1 MCVSGHGKKEANL
14 RYLNFCLLLHELK
27 RILKQLFTIEN
38 QNGAPV
44 QPVLSLRLGNHHLGY
59 SITNPGGEV
68 LYSLGYYQTE
78 QTDRTDL
85 ESLLEQT
92 PALNESFYSVQVS
105 WDFTGN
111 ALLSSVGHQ
120 PEASGSM
127 LKALYGTTGQEAVI
141 TENITDWQLFNVYA
155 VPADLLQKVQ
165 QQYPSAQSRHQFS
178 LAMKDVIAAT
188 DGGNLYADFRPDEF
202 SVVVVKSSGLLLAQ
216 TYSYSTPEDVLYYL
230 LKCCAYLGLSQQELQ
245 LQVSGL
251 IDSDSALYKELNQ
264 YFLQI
269 EFRESAWQNT
279 DFPAHFFTTLNDLAR
294 CAS

>member
-1 MCVSGHGKKEANL
+1 M
-14 RYLNFCLLLHELK
+14 HELK
-27 RILKQLFTIEN
+27 RNLKQLFTIEN

-68 LYSLGYYQTE
+68 LYSLGYFQTE
-78 QTDRTDL
+78 HTDTEAL
-85 ESLLEQT
+85 ETLLEQT
-92 PALNESFYSVQVS
+92 PALKEPFYSVQVS

-120 PEASGSM
+120 PESSGSM
-127 LKALYGTTGQEAVI
+127 LKALYGSNGQEAVI

-155 VPADLLQKVQ
+155 VPADLLHKVQ

-178 LAMKDVIAAT
+178 LAMKEVIAAT
-188 DGGNLYADFRPDEF
+188 DAGNVYVDFRPDEF
-202 SVVVVKSSGLLLAQ
+202 SVVIVKESKLLLAQ
-216 TYSYSTPEDVLYYL
+216 TYYYTTPEDVLYYL
-230 LKCCAYLGLSQQELQ
+230 LKCCAYLDLSQQESQ

-264 YFLQI
+264 YFLNI
-269 EFRESAWQNT
+269 EFRESAWQRT